1 MSMYIII
8 NWLEIPVRCINWTA
22 HAFVKL
28 DFDHRLSRSLTT
40 KDNPLV
46 LVHSIQVTENALTQA
61 LRQAN
66 FVPLTY
72 PDKVITLEVHQKRIL
87 YHLTGWLLSSALS
100 RVQRDRR
107 LGPAFL
113 PFVNRHKHSSAD
125 EFRKAHPDQ
134 EFKGIELV
142 VEERNVE

>member
-1 MSMYIII
+1 MYIII

-87 YHLTGWLLSSALS
+87 YHFDGLAVEQRSFSCTKGQAAGS
-100 RVQRDRR
+100 RFLAFCEPPQTQQRR
-107 LGPAFL
+107 
-113 PFVNRHKHSSAD
+113 
-125 EFRKAHPDQ
+125 
-134 EFKGIELV
+134 
-142 VEERNVE
+142 